1 MRRGLLSF
9 RAVSLVGCA
18 LLVVTASII
27 IYARGFQTYSL
38 KTSQCQFNPSGFFYV
53 KGELPKGFEDFSHIA
68 LWKFASQVSRPI
80 AGVYSKGGEVYQFT
94 TLLADWSPERG
105 YQVFEFA
112 TAQAKGISYTL
123 TGKFLASCGYEFH
136 VRDPAKVVAEGRL
149 VKLRDGKKVADAAL
163 QFTYSSALRD
173 KNTEL
178 IMAASNG
185 DLPLVKA
192 FLAQG
197 ADVGARA
204 LNGKTVLHFA
214 VQSGNAALVKTLLAA
229 GAQVNATASRPRGTG
244 DDDDGKTAVL
254 YAAEGTD
261 VRVLEV
267 LLAAGAD
274 AKAKDSRN
282 RTALMYVA
290 ESSVEMVNVLLH
302 AGVDINA
309 KDIGG
314 STALM
319 YAVPKGKA
327 GIVEALIRG
336 GADVN
341 AKSGSGDT
349 ALMEAESGSPD
360 VVKLLIAAKADVNAK
375 TGSGYTALISA
386 AVNDKPANVEA
397 LIRAGADVNA
407 ESEEGSAL
415 TYASSAE
422 VARTLIRAGADTNAR
437 DSYGRTPLMH
447 MAGYGF
453 LESAKVLVSGGADVN
468 AKDHNG
474 VTVLMYAVQG
484 EEQNHLD
491 RASLKETGYR
501 SPEMVKLL
509 IAAGADMKAADNQ
522 GRTALSIAGS
532 AKANEQIVS
541 VLKQAGAR

>member
-18 LLVVTASII
+18 LIMVTASVI

-38 KTSQCQFNPSGFFYV
+38 KTSQCQFNPSGFFYL
-53 KGELPKGFEDFSHIA
+53 KGELPKGFEDFSYIA
-68 LWKFASQVSRPI
+68 LWKFASQVSRPT

-136 VRDPAKVVAEGRL
+136 VLDPAKVVAEGRL
-149 VKLRDGKKVADAAL
+149 VKLKDGQKVADAAV

-178 IMAASNG
+178 IVAASNG

-192 FLAQG
+192 LLAQG

-214 VQSGNAALVKTLLAA
+214 VQSGNAELVKTLLAA
-229 GAQVNATASRPRGTG
+229 GAQVNATASRPG
-244 DDDDGKTAVL
+244 DDDEGKTAVI
-254 YAAEGTD
+254 YAAQGTD
-261 VRVLEV
+261 VRVLAV

-290 ESSVEMVNVLLH
+290 ESSVEIVNVLLH
-302 AGVDINA
+302 AGVEVNA
-309 KDIGG
+309 RDAGD

-327 GIVEALIRG
+327 AIVEALIRG

-341 AKSGSGDT
+341 AKSGSGYT

-360 VVKLLIAAKADVNAK
+360 VVNLLIAAKADVNAK
-375 TGSGYTALISA
+375 SGNGDTALISA
-386 AVNDKPANVEA
+386 AVKDKPANVEA
-397 LIRAGADVNA
+397 LIRAGADVKA

-422 VARTLIRAGADTNAR
+422 VARTLIRAGADTNSR

-447 MAGYGF
+447 MAGYGL

-484 EEQNHLD
+484 EEQNQLD
-491 RASLKETGYR
+491 RASLKKTGYR

-541 VLKQAGAR
+541 VLKQAVDR